1 MPCGTREANW
11 GYPHR
16 KLTADCRQKPV
27 RTRETTLRANRSQTS
42 DGPQIPAPTLD
53 FKIAFLEGLLSQFG
67 ERPIRILDM
76 GCGTA
81 KDWPGV
87 LRSRPWVTYVG
98 VEPNSKSRSVA
109 SELLHGLPAKLL
121 AGWGEAINAGESFD
135 LTISLSVLEHV
146 KYVDSFLRASVTATR
161 PGGTVVHR
169 YDLGHSLYPATNYE
183 RLLVFICR
191 HMPWIVPASRFTSHL
206 DPSHVA
212 RILGELGL
220 SRVEISYA
228 QMYSLKQA
236 MNRLSRIENGR
247 ELVERVLALDA
258 DVGTALRLVMTD
270 HEMAHLFPSVTVRG
284 VREP

>member
-1 MPCGTREANW
+1 M
-11 GYPHR
+11 
-16 KLTADCRQKPV
+16 
-27 RTRETTLRANRSQTS
+27 
-42 DGPQIPAPTLD
+42 PAPTLD
-53 FKIAFLEGLLSQFG
+53 FRIAFLEGLLSQFG

-146 KYVDSFLRASVTATR
+146 KYVDPFLRASVTATR

-191 HMPWIVPASRFTSHL
+191 RIPWIVPASRFTSHL
-206 DPSHVA
+206 DPLHVA

-270 HEMAHLFPSVTVRG
+270 HEMAHLFPSVIVRG
-284 VREP
+284 VREPWQRVRSCR

>member
-1 MPCGTREANW
+1 MQV
-11 GYPHR
+11 YP
-16 KLTADCRQKPV
+16 TP
-27 RTRETTLRANRSQTS
+27 RTRNSGNPPAPPRM
-42 DGPQIPAPTLD
+42 PAPTLD

-81 KDWPGV
+81 KDWPGI

-109 SELLHGLPAKLL
+109 NELLHGLPAKVL
-121 AGWGEAINAGESFD
+121 AGWGEAMNAGESFD
-135 LTISLSVLEHV
+135 LTVSLSVLEHV
-146 KYVDSFLRASVTATR
+146 KYLDPFLRASVAATR

-169 YDLGHSLYPATNYE
+169 YDLGHSLYPASKYE
-183 RLLVFICR
+183 RLLVVVSR
-191 HMPWIVPASRFTSHL
+191 RMPWIVPASRFTSHL
-206 DPSHVA
+206 DPSRVA

-220 SRVEISYA
+220 SRVEVSYA

-247 ELVERVLALDA
+247 ELAERVLALDA
-258 DVGTALRLVMTD
+258 DVCKAVRPVVTD
-270 HEMAHLFPSVTVRG
+270 HEMAHLFPSVIVRG

>member
-1 MPCGTREANW
+1 M
-11 GYPHR
+11 
-16 KLTADCRQKPV
+16 
-27 RTRETTLRANRSQTS
+27 
-42 DGPQIPAPTLD
+42 D

-81 KDWPGV
+81 KDWPGI

-109 SELLHGLPAKLL
+109 IELLDGLPAKLL
-121 AGWGEAINAGESFD
+121 AGWGEAINAGKSFD

-146 KYVDSFLRASVTATR
+146 KYLDPFLRASVAATR
-161 PGGTVVHR
+161 PGGTVAHR

-183 RLLVFICR
+183 RLLVFICGR
-191 HMPWIVPASRFTSHL
+191 MPWIVPASRFTSHL
-206 DPSHVA
+206 DPSRVA
-212 RILGELGL
+212 RILAELGL

-236 MNRLSRIENGR
+236 LNLLSRTDNMY
-247 ELVERVLALDA
+247 ELIERVLALDA
-258 DVGTALRLVMTD
+258 DVGKALRLALTD
-270 HEMAHLFPSVTVRG
+270 HEMAHLFPSVIVRG